1 MVQKI
6 LQPAAASHGD
16 ACQPDCQWERRRRR
30 AVRWSWGRYTARRG
44 DVWLM
49 RPWLLHPGSRNVGGR
64 VITNFVLKMDRAVPL

>member
-1 MVQKI
+1 MV
-6 LQPAAASHGD
+6 QPAAG

-49 RPWLLHPGSRNVGGR
+49 RPWLLHTGSRNVGGR
-64 VITNFVLKMDRAVPL
+64 VRAITNFTLKMDRAVPL